1 MMKDND
7 FKLFR
12 GFDDRRTN
20 GQTFAIVESLSRLK
34 TDEQTD
40 ICEKFDLSLTILGG
54 KFLHFSDYSDGQFR
68 LIIFII

>member
-1 MMKDND
+1 MKDKG
-7 FKLFR
+7 FKPFWW
-12 GFDDRRTN
+12 GFTLE
-20 GQTFAIVESLSRLK
+20 QT
-34 TDEQTD
+34 DGQTD